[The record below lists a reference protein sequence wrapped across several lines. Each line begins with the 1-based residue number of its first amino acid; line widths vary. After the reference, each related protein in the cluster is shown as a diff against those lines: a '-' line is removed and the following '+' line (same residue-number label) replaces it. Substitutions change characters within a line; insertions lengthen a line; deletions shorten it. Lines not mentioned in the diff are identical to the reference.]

1 MGSRPSER
9 YFNRSASHHYR
20 LSDGIHKVP
29 SSFTLWPCEMTDLSP
44 TTSGFLHG
52 HGGANAQHHQQL
64 LHHQQQQHQ
73 QTHQQHLQQ
82 QYHHRQHSLH
92 QQHLQRQ
99 HSHTSLTKIHRQS
112 SSHSVHGGGGRAD
125 HHRTTT
131 GATGRLFSY
140 FGNEQDHERKKSET
154 SFFNLGF
161 RRKSTV
167 VYYAPADWGG
177 STCSGISQPYK
188 QEDTIRFISETDGL

>member
-44 TTSGFLHG
+44 TTAGFLHG
-52 HGGANAQHHQQL
+52 STNAHHHQQL
-64 LHHQQQQHQ
+64 LQQQHHRHHQQQQ
-73 QTHQQHLQQ
+73 QHN
-82 QYHHRQHSLH
+82 
-92 QQHLQRQ
+92 LQRQ
-99 HSHTSLTKIHRQS
+99 HSHTSLTMIHRQS
-112 SSHSVHGGGGRAD
+112 SSHSVHGSRRGSGGIRAPP
-125 HHRTTT
+125 T
-131 GATGRLFSY
+131 GTGRLFSY
-140 FGNEQDHERKKSET
+140 FGNEHEHEHDRKKSET

-167 VYYAPADWGG
+167 VYYAP
-177 STCSGISQPYK
+177 T
-188 QEDTIRFISETDGL
+188 E

>member
-44 TTSGFLHG
+44 TTTGFLHG
-52 HGGANAQHHQQL
+52 HGSANAQHHQQL
-64 LHHQQQQHQ
+64 LHHQQQQH
-73 QTHQQHLQQ
+73 LQQ
-82 QYHHRQHSLH
+82 QFHHRQHSLH

-112 SSHSVHGGGGRAD
+112 SSHSVHGGAGRAVAAG
-125 HHRTTT
+125 T
-131 GATGRLFSY
+131 TGRLFSY
-140 FGNEQDHERKKSET
+140 FGNEHEHDHERKKSET

-167 VYYAPADWGG
+167 VYYAP
-177 STCSGISQPYK
+177 T
-188 QEDTIRFISETDGL
+188 E

>member
-44 TTSGFLHG
+44 TTTGFLHG
-52 HGGANAQHHQQL
+52 TTNAHHHHHQL
-64 LHHQQQQHQ
+64 YQQQQQQRHHHNHHQ
-73 QTHQQHLQQ
+73 KEQ
-82 QYHHRQHSLH
+82 

-99 HSHTSLTKIHRQS
+99 HSHTSLTMIHRQS
-112 SSHSVHGGGGRAD
+112 SSHSVHGSRRGSGGIRAPPA
-125 HHRTTT
+125 
-131 GATGRLFSY
+131 GTGRLFSY
-140 FGNEQDHERKKSET
+140 FGNEHEHEHDRKKSET

-167 VYYAPADWGG
+167 VYYAP
-177 STCSGISQPYK
+177 T
-188 QEDTIRFISETDGL
+188 E

>member
-44 TTSGFLHG
+44 TTTGFLHG
-52 HGGANAQHHQQL
+52 TNTNAHHQQL
-64 LHHQQQQHQ
+64 YQQQHHHHNRHHQQQ
-73 QTHQQHLQQ
+73 
-82 QYHHRQHSLH
+82 

-99 HSHTSLTKIHRQS
+99 HSHTSLTMIHRQS
-112 SSHSVHGGGGRAD
+112 SSHSVHGSRRGSGGIRAPPP
-125 HHRTTT
+125 
-131 GATGRLFSY
+131 GTGRLFSY
-140 FGNEQDHERKKSET
+140 FGNEHEHEHERKKSET

-167 VYYAPADWGG
+167 VYYAP
-177 STCSGISQPYK
+177 T
-188 QEDTIRFISETDGL
+188 E